1 MTDPGVRRAGRGQRA
16 DGADVTWTIADG
28 RRGRRWRESVVLDGH
43 LVHSLLYETA
53 PDRRFT
59 HLELA
64 APLGLVTL
72 HPESDGTLHG
82 NIIRA
87 GGVEHITALTFA
99 PADTLFVTGSPVA
112 TAAVAWASEGR
123 ADTGRG
129 SVVELDPGGLTVR
142 PGEGTVVSLN
152 DVADPD
158 GIPILRGA
166 EMWPLE
172 RGSDD

>member
-1 MTDPGVRRAGRGQRA
+1 MTDRVVRLAGRGQRA
-16 DGADVTWTIADG
+16 DGAVVTWTIAG
-28 RRGRRWRESVVLDGH
+28 GHRGRRWRESVVLDGH

-53 PDRRFT
+53 PDRLFT

-82 NIIRA
+82 NIVRVD
-87 GGVEHITALTFA
+87 GVEHVVGVVFA
-99 PADTLFVTGSPVA
+99 PGDAFLVLGSPVA
-112 TAAVAWASEGR
+112 AAAVAWASEGR
-123 ADTGRG
+123 ADTRRA
-129 SVVELDPGGLTVR
+129 SVVELDPVGLTVR
-142 PGEGTVVSLN
+142 PGQGTVVPLR

-158 GIPILRGA
+158 GIPILRGT

-172 RGSDD
+172 RGSGD